1 MSNAALAAI
10 RTQVMW
16 NRLIAVVEEQA
27 QALLRIAF
35 GTITREAGD
44 LSAGVYDVQ
53 GNMIAQAMTGTPG
66 HVNTMAT
73 AVAHFFKH
81 FPRETMKP
89 GDVYVTNDPWL
100 GTGHL
105 FDYVMLTPV
114 FLGKKLVAF
123 FASTCHVIDVGGVG
137 MSAKANSSF
146 EEGTLIPHIK
156 MRKEGEINEELLSVI
171 LANSRN
177 PLEVRGDILSLVSA
191 NDTGARRLISMM
203 REFKLTSIEPLAKHI
218 LTQSEKGAREAI
230 RALPEGEWSYEMPL
244 DGYERPITIKA
255 KLTIRGGKI
264 TIDFSGSS
272 PASIYGIN
280 SPRTYT
286 HAYSVFGLKAV
297 IAPHVPNNIG
307 SLSCFDL
314 VTEPGT
320 CVDPIRPSPVT
331 ARHVIGQMLADA
343 VFGCLAQALPGKVQ
357 AESAGSIWIISL
369 SSAHGR
375 GPAHETAKAKNFS
388 VISMGLGGIG
398 GRPGKDGLA
407 TMAFP
412 SGVGTIPIE
421 ITETQCPL
429 YFKRKEFLLD
439 SGGPG
444 QWRGGIS
451 QAIEIANR
459 EAAPFT
465 ISAATFD
472 RIRFAAQGRDGGK
485 PGRQG
490 SARRGSGEPL
500 PDKGIHVIAT
510 GDSLI
515 LELPGGGGFG
525 DPKKRDAALIE
536 ADVKAGLVT
545 EESARSDYGYP
556 IRQQSHSHHART

>member
-1 MSNAALAAI
+1 MSNAALSAI

-27 QALLRIAF
+27 QSLLRTAF

-44 LSAGVYDVQ
+44 LSAGVYDPD

-81 FPRETMKP
+81 YPQSTMQP
-89 GDVYVTNDPWL
+89 GDVYATNDPWL

-105 FDYVMLTPV
+105 FDYVVMTPV
-114 FLGKKLVAF
+114 FLGKKLIAF

-137 MSAKANSSF
+137 MTAKANSSF
-146 EEGTLIPHIK
+146 EEGTLIPHMK
-156 MRKEGEINEELLSVI
+156 MRDKGRLNEDLFKIV

-177 PLEVRGDILSLVSA
+177 PVEVRGDLLSLISA
-191 NDTGARRLISMM
+191 NDTGTRRLIDMM
-203 REFKLTSIEPLAKHI
+203 REFKLASIVPLAKHI
-218 LTQSEKGAREAI
+218 LAQSEKGAREAI
-230 RALPEGEWSYEMPL
+230 KQLPEGEWSYDMPL
-244 DGYERPITIKA
+244 DGYEKPVVIKS
-255 KLTIRGGKI
+255 KLTIKRGKI
-264 TIDFSGSS
+264 TIDFTGSS
-272 PASIYGIN
+272 PASIHGIN

-331 ARHVIGQMLADA
+331 ARHVIGQMLADC

-357 AESAGSIWIISL
+357 AESAGSIWIL
-369 SSAHGR
+369 GLNSAHGLV
-375 GPAHETAKAKNFS
+375 PASETAHAKSFG
-388 VISMGLGGIG
+388 VISIALGGIG

-407 TMAFP
+407 TTAFP
-412 SGVGTIPIE
+412 SGVGAIPIE
-421 ITETQCPL
+421 VTESQCPL
-429 YFKRKEFLLD
+429 WFKRKQYLVD
-439 SGGPG
+439 SGGAG
-444 QWRGGIS
+444 EFRGGLS
-451 QAIEIANR
+451 QAIEIANT
-459 EAAPFT
+459 EPAPFT

-472 RIRFAAQGRDGGK
+472 RIRNAAQGRDGGK
-485 PGRQG
+485 PGRKG
-490 SARRGSGEPL
+490 LARLGSGKPL
-500 PDKGIHVIAT
+500 PDKGIHVIPA
-510 GDSLI
+510 GDSLVV
-515 LELPGGGGFG
+515 ELPGGGGFG
-525 DPKKRDAALIE
+525 DPAKRARIMIETDLKSELVSPEAAQRE
-536 ADVKAGLVT
+536 YDFD
-545 EESARSDYGYP
+545 R
-556 IRQQSHSHHART
+556 R

>member
-1 MSNAALAAI
+1 MSKSALAAI

-27 QALLRIAF
+27 QSLLRTAF

-44 LSAGVYDVQ
+44 LSAGVYDTK
-53 GNMIAQAMTGTPG
+53 GRMIAQAMTGTPG

-73 AVAHFFKH
+73 AVAHFFRH
-81 FPRETMKP
+81 FPQDTMKP

-105 FDYVMLTPV
+105 FDYVMTTPV
-114 FLGKKLVAF
+114 FLGNKLVAF

-156 MRKEGEINEELLSVI
+156 IRKEGRLNDELLSII

-177 PLEVRGDILSLVSA
+177 PVEVKGDLLSLISA
-191 NDTGARRLISMM
+191 NDTGARRLIAMM
-203 REFKLTSIEPLAKHI
+203 GEFKLTNIDGLAQHI
-218 LTQSEKGAREAI
+218 LSQSGKGAREAI

-244 DGYERPITIKA
+244 DGYERPIAIKS
-255 KLTIRGGKI
+255 KLTIRGGRI

-343 VFGCLAQALPGKVQ
+343 VFGCLAQALPGQVQ
-357 AESAGSIWIISL
+357 AESAGSIWIL
-369 SSAHGR
+369 ALNSAHGLV
-375 GPAHETAKAKNFS
+375 PPHETAKARPFG
-388 VISMGLGGIG
+388 VINIGLGGIG

-407 TMAFP
+407 TTAFP

-421 ITETQCPL
+421 VTETQCPL
-429 YFKRKEFLLD
+429 WFKRKEFLPD
-439 SGGPG
+439 SGGAG
-444 QWRGGIS
+444 AWRGGLS

-459 EAAPFT
+459 EEAPFT

-472 RIRFAAQGRDGGK
+472 RIHNAAQGRDGGK
-485 PGRQG
+485 PGCKG
-490 SARRGSGEPL
+490 KAHLGSGKPI
-500 PDKGIHVIAT
+500 PDKGIHVIPT
-510 GDSLI
+510 GDSLVV
-515 LELPGGGGFG
+515 ELPGGGGFG
-525 DPKKRDAALIE
+525 DPKQRVRELIE
-536 ADVKAGLVT
+536 ADLAAGLVT
-545 EESARSDYGYP
+545 AERARADYGYE
-556 IRQQSHSHHART
+556 

>member
-1 MSNAALAAI
+1 MSNSALTAI

-44 LSAGVYDVQ
+44 LSAGVYDPH

-81 FPRETMKP
+81 FPQGSMKP

-146 EEGTLIPHIK
+146 EEGTLIPH
-156 MRKEGEINEELLSVI
+156 MRLRKQGEINEELMAII

-177 PLEVRGDILSLVSA
+177 PVEVRGDILSLVSA

-203 REFKLTSIEPLAKHI
+203 REFRLTSIEPLAKHI
-218 LTQSEKGAREAI
+218 LAQSEKGAREAI
-230 RALPEGEWSYEMPL
+230 RALPEGQWSYDMPL
-244 DGYERPITIKA
+244 DGYEGPITIKA
-255 KLTIRGGKI
+255 KLAIKAGKI

-369 SSAHGR
+369 NSAHGR
-375 GPAHETAKAKNFS
+375 VPPQETAKARNFG

-421 ITETQCPL
+421 VTESQCPL
-429 YFKRKEFLLD
+429 YFKRKEFLPD

-444 QWRGGIS
+444 EWRGGLG
-451 QAIEIANR
+451 QRIEIANR
-459 EAAPFT
+459 ENAPFA

-472 RIRFAAQGRDGGK
+472 RIHFPAQGRDGGK
-485 PGRQG
+485 PGRKG
-490 SARRGSGEPL
+490 KAYRGSGDAL
-500 PDKGIHVIAT
+500 PDKGIHVIPA
-510 GDSLI
+510 GDSLV

-525 DPKKRDAALIE
+525 DPKKRDAAMVE
-536 ADVKAGLVT
+536 ADLETGLV
-545 EESARSDYGYP
+545 SRDAAREDYGYEP
-556 IRQQSHSHHART
+556 LATDRTWR

>member
-1 MSNAALAAI
+1 MSKAALEAI

-27 QALLRIAF
+27 QSLLRTAF

-44 LSAGVYDVQ
+44 LSAGVYDTKAR
-53 GNMIAQAMTGTPG
+53 MIAQAMTGTPG

-73 AVAHFFKH
+73 AVSHFFKH
-81 FPRETMKP
+81 FPPETMKP
-89 GDVYVTNDPWL
+89 GDVYITNDPWL

-105 FDYVMLTPV
+105 FDYVMTTPV

-137 MSAKANSSF
+137 MSAKANSSY
-146 EEGTLIPHIK
+146 EEGTLIPHLKI
-156 MRKEGEINEELLSVI
+156 RKEGKLNEELISII

-177 PLEVRGDILSLVSA
+177 PVEVKGDILSLISA
-191 NDTGARRLISMM
+191 NDTGARRLIDMM
-203 REFKLTSIEPLAKHI
+203 NEFGLKSIDPLADHI
-218 LTQSEKGAREAI
+218 LAQSEKGAREAI
-230 RALPEGEWSYEMPL
+230 RALPDGEWSYEMPL
-244 DGYERPITIKA
+244 DGYESEIVIRA
-255 KLTIRGGKI
+255 KLTIRKGKI

-307 SLSCFDL
+307 SLSAFDL
-314 VTEPGT
+314 VTEPHT

-357 AESAGSIWIISL
+357 AESAGSIWIL
-369 SSAHGR
+369 GLNSAHGR
-375 GPAHETAKAKNFS
+375 VPPQETAKAREFG
-388 VISMGLGGIG
+388 VINIGLGGIG

-407 TMAFP
+407 TTAFP
-412 SGVGTIPIE
+412 SGVGTIPVE
-421 ITETQCPL
+421 VTETQCPL
-429 YFKRKEFLLD
+429 WFKRKQYLAD
-439 SGGPG
+439 SGGAG
-444 QWRGGIS
+444 EWRGGLS
-451 QAIEIANR
+451 QVIEIANR
-459 EAAPFT
+459 ETAPFA

-472 RIRFAAQGRDGGK
+472 RIRNPAQGRDGGK
-485 PGRQG
+485 PGRTG
-490 SARRGSGEPL
+490 VARLGSGKQL
-500 PDKGIHVIAT
+500 PDKGIHVVPT
-510 GDSLI
+510 GDSLV

-525 DPKKRDAALIE
+525 DPKERARELIE
-536 ADVKAGLVT
+536 ADIAAELVT
-545 EESARSDYGYP
+545 PDRARADYGYDP
-556 IRQQSHSHHART
+556 G

>member
-1 MSNAALAAI
+1 MSKSALDAI

-27 QALLRIAF
+27 QSLLRSAF

-44 LSAGVYDVQ
+44 LSAGVYDAE
-53 GNMIAQAMTGTPG
+53 GHMIAQAMTGTPG

-73 AVAHFFKH
+73 AVGHFFKH
-81 FPRETMKP
+81 YPQSTMKP

-105 FDYVMLTPV
+105 FDYVMMTPV

-137 MSAKANSSF
+137 MSAKANSSY
-146 EEGTLIPHIK
+146 EEGTLIPHLK
-156 MRKEGEINEELLSVI
+156 MRKEGKINEELLAVI

-177 PLEVRGDILSLVSA
+177 PVEVRGDLLSLVSA
-191 NDTGARRLISMM
+191 NDTGARRLIEMM
-203 REFKLTSIEPLAKHI
+203 TEFKLTSLEPLARHI
-218 LTQSEKGAREAI
+218 LTTSEKGAREAI
-230 RALPEGEWSYEMPL
+230 KAMPEGEWSYEMPL
-244 DGYERPITIKA
+244 DGYEGPIIIKS

-264 TIDFSGSS
+264 TIDFTGSS
-272 PASIYGIN
+272 AASIFGIN

-320 CVDPIRPSPVT
+320 CVDPMRPSPVT

-357 AESAGSIWIISL
+357 AESAGSIWIL
-369 SSAHGR
+369 GLNSAHGR
-375 GPAHETAKAKNFS
+375 VPVHETAKTREFG
-388 VISMGLGGIG
+388 VISIALGGIG

-407 TMAFP
+407 TTAFP
-412 SGVGTIPIE
+412 SGIGAIPIE
-421 ITETQCPL
+421 VTENQCPL
-429 YFKRKEFLLD
+429 YFKRKEYLTD
-439 SGGPG
+439 SAGAGE
-444 QWRGGIS
+444 WRGGLS
-451 QAIEIANR
+451 QTIEIANR
-459 EAAPFT
+459 EKAPFT

-472 RIRFAAQGRDGGK
+472 RIRNPAKGREGG
-485 PGRQG
+485 
-490 SARRGSGEPL
+490 GSGIKGVARL
-500 PDKGIHVIAT
+500 GSGKAIPDKGIHVIPA
-510 GDSLI
+510 GDSL
-515 LELPGGGGFG
+515 LVELPGGGGFG
-525 DPKKRDAALIE
+525 DPRKRPKALVE
-536 ADVKAGLVT
+536 ADVKAGVVSQ
-545 EESARSDYGYP
+545 EAAEKDYFLD
-556 IRQQSHSHHART
+556 A

>member
-1 MSNAALAAI
+1 MSKSALEAI

-27 QALLRIAF
+27 QSLLRSAF

-44 LSAGVYDVQ
+44 LSAGVYDAS
-53 GNMIAQAMTGTPG
+53 GHMIAQAMTGTPG

-73 AVAHFFKH
+73 AVGHFFKH
-81 FPRETMKP
+81 YPQSTMMP

-105 FDYVMLTPV
+105 FDYVMMTPV

-146 EEGTLIPHIK
+146 EEGTLIPHLK
-156 MRKEGEINEELLSVI
+156 MRKEGKINEELLSVI

-177 PLEVRGDILSLVSA
+177 PVEVRGDLLSLVSA
-191 NDTGARRLISMM
+191 NDTGARRLIEMM
-203 REFKLTSIEPLAKHI
+203 TEFKLTSLEPLAKHI
-218 LTQSEKGAREAI
+218 LTASEKGAREAI
-230 RALPEGEWSYEMPL
+230 KAMPEGEWSYEMPL
-244 DGYERPITIKA
+244 DGYEGPITIKS
-255 KLTIRGGKI
+255 KLTIKNGKI
-264 TIDFSGSS
+264 TIDFTGSS
-272 PASIYGIN
+272 AASIYGIN

-314 VTEPGT
+314 VTDAGT

-357 AESAGSIWIISL
+357 AESAGSIWIL
-369 SSAHGR
+369 GLNSAHGR
-375 GPAHETAKAKNFS
+375 VAARETAKAKEFG
-388 VISMGLGGIG
+388 VISIALGGIG

-407 TMAFP
+407 TTAFP
-412 SGVGTIPIE
+412 SGIGAIPIE
-421 ITETQCPL
+421 VTENQCPL
-429 YFKRKEFLLD
+429 YFRRKEYLTD
-439 SGGPG
+439 SAGAGE
-444 QWRGGIS
+444 WRGGLS

-459 EAAPFT
+459 EKAPFT

-472 RIRFAAQGRDGGK
+472 RIRNPAKGRDGG
-485 PGRQG
+485 
-490 SARRGSGEPL
+490 GSGVKGVARLGSGKAL
-500 PDKGIHVIAT
+500 PDKGIHVIPT
-510 GDSLI
+510 GDSLVV
-515 LELPGGGGFG
+515 ELPGGGGFG
-525 DPKKRDAALIE
+525 NPRKRSKAMVE
-536 ADVKAGLVT
+536 ADVKAGLVSA
-545 EESARSDYGYP
+545 ESAKNDYFFN
-556 IRQQSHSHHART
+556 S

>member
-1 MSNAALAAI
+1 
-10 RTQVMW
+10 MW

-27 QALLRIAF
+27 QSLLRTAF

-44 LSAGVYDVQ
+44 LSAGVYDPR
-53 GNMIAQAMTGTPG
+53 GRMIAQAMTGTPG

-73 AVAHFFKH
+73 AVAHFFEH
-81 FPRETMKP
+81 FPQNSMKP

-105 FDYVMLTPV
+105 FDYVVMTPV

-146 EEGTLIPHIK
+146 EEGTLIPHMK
-156 MRKEGEINEELLSVI
+156 LRKEGRLNDELMAVI

-177 PLEVRGDILSLVSA
+177 PVEVKGDLLSLISA
-191 NDTGARRLISMM
+191 NDTGARRLIDMM
-203 REFKLTSIEPLAKHI
+203 SEFKLASIEPLARHI
-218 LTQSEKGAREAI
+218 LTQSEKGVREAI
-230 RALPEGEWSYEMPL
+230 GGLPEGAWTYEMPL
-244 DGYERPITIKA
+244 DGYEGPITIKA
-255 KLTIRGGKI
+255 TLTMKAGKI

-272 PASIYGIN
+272 PASIFGIN

-314 VTEPGT
+314 ITEPHT

-357 AESAGSIWIISL
+357 AESAGSIWIL
-369 SSAHGR
+369 GLNSAHGR
-375 GPAHETAKAKNFS
+375 VPPHETAKAKSFG
-388 VISMGLGGIG
+388 VINIGLGGIG

-421 ITETQCPL
+421 VTETQCPL
-429 YFKRKEFLLD
+429 WFKRKEFLVD
-439 SGGPG
+439 SGGAG
-444 QWRGGIS
+444 EWRGGLS
-451 QAIEIANR
+451 QVIEIANR

-472 RIRFAAQGRDGGK
+472 RIHNAAQGRDGGR
-485 PGRQG
+485 PGRKG
-490 SARRGSGEPL
+490 LARLGSGRAI
-500 PDKGIHVIAT
+500 PDKGIHVIPT
-510 GDSLI
+510 GDSLVV
-515 LELPGGGGFG
+515 ELPGGGGFG
-525 DPKKRDAALIE
+525 DPRKRSRAMIE
-536 ADVKAGLVT
+536 ADLAAGVVSDKA
-545 EESARSDYGYP
+545 ARDEYG
-556 IRQQSHSHHART
+556 HE

>member
-1 MSNAALAAI
+1 MTSSALAAI

-16 NRLIAVVEEQA
+16 NRLISVVEEQA
-27 QALLRIAF
+27 QSLLRTAF

-44 LSAGVYDVQ
+44 LSAGVYDTR
-53 GNMIAQAMTGTPG
+53 GRMIAQAMTGTPG

-81 FPRETMKP
+81 FPQAAMKP

-105 FDYVMLTPV
+105 FDYVMTTPV
-114 FLGKKLVAF
+114 FLGQKLVAF

-146 EEGTLIPHIK
+146 EEGTLIPHLKI
-156 MRKEGEINEELLSVI
+156 RKEGKLNDELLSII

-177 PLEVRGDILSLVSA
+177 PVEVKGDLLSLISA
-191 NDTGARRLISMM
+191 NDTGARRLIGMM
-203 REFKLTSIEPLAKHI
+203 REFKLAHIDGLAEHI
-218 LTQSEKGAREAI
+218 LSQSEKGARDAI
-230 RALPEGEWSYEMPL
+230 RALPEGQWSYDMPL
-244 DGYERPITIKA
+244 DGYESPITIKS
-255 KLTIRGGKI
+255 KLTIRKGRI
-264 TIDFSGSS
+264 VIDFSGSS

-357 AESAGSIWIISL
+357 AESAGSIWIL
-369 SSAHGR
+369 GLNSAHGR
-375 GPAHETAKAKNFS
+375 VPAEQTAKARPFG
-388 VISMGLGGIG
+388 VINIGLGGIG

-407 TMAFP
+407 TTAFP
-412 SGVGTIPIE
+412 SGVGTIPVE
-421 ITETQCPL
+421 VTETQCPL
-429 YFKRKEFLLD
+429 YFKRKQYLPD
-439 SGGPG
+439 SGGAG
-444 QWRGGIS
+444 QWRGGLS
-451 QAIEIANR
+451 QLIEIANR
-459 EAAPFT
+459 EKAPFT

-472 RIRFAAQGRDGGK
+472 RIHNAAQGRDGGR
-485 PGRQG
+485 PGRKG
-490 SARRGSGEPL
+490 KAYLGSGVPI
-500 PDKGIHVIAT
+500 PDKGIHVIPT
-510 GDSLI
+510 GDSLVC
-515 LELPGGGGFG
+515 ELPGGGGFG
-525 DPKKRDAALIE
+525 NPKRRARALIE
-536 ADVKAGLVT
+536 ADLAAGLIT
-545 EESARSDYGYP
+545 AERARADYE
-556 IRQQSHSHHART
+556 

>member
-1 MSNAALAAI
+1 MSKSALDAI

-27 QALLRIAF
+27 QSLLRTAF

-44 LSAGVYDVQ
+44 LSAGVYNAD
-53 GNMIAQAMTGTPG
+53 GHMIAQAMTGTPG

-73 AVAHFFKH
+73 AVGHFFRKY
-81 FPRETMKP
+81 PQSTMKP

-105 FDYVMLTPV
+105 FDYVMMTPV

-146 EEGTLIPHIK
+146 EEGTLIPHLK
-156 MRKEGEINEELLSVI
+156 MRKEGKINEELLAVI

-177 PLEVRGDILSLVSA
+177 PVEVRGDLLSLVSA
-191 NDTGARRLISMM
+191 NDTGARRLIEMM
-203 REFKLTSIEPLAKHI
+203 QEFGLKSLEPLAKHI
-218 LTQSEKGAREAI
+218 LSTSEKGAREAI
-230 RALPEGEWSYEMPL
+230 KAMPEGEWSYEMPL
-244 DGYERPITIKA
+244 DGYEGPITIKSRLII
-255 KLTIRGGKI
+255 KNGKI
-264 TIDFSGSS
+264 TIDFSGTSA
-272 PASIYGIN
+272 ASIYGIN

-314 VTEPGT
+314 ITEPGT
-320 CVDPIRPSPVT
+320 CVDPTRPSPVT

-357 AESAGSIWIISL
+357 AESAGSIWIL
-369 SSAHGR
+369 GLNSAHGR
-375 GPAHETAKAKNFS
+375 VPASETAHAKNFG
-388 VISMGLGGIG
+388 VISIALGGIG

-407 TMAFP
+407 TTAFP
-412 SGVGTIPIE
+412 SGIGAIPIE
-421 ITETQCPL
+421 VTENQCPL
-429 YFKRKEFLLD
+429 YFKRKEYLTD
-439 SGGPG
+439 SAGAGE
-444 QWRGGIS
+444 WRGGLS
-451 QAIEIANR
+451 QTIEIANR
-459 EAAPFT
+459 EKAPFT

-472 RIRFAAQGRDGGK
+472 RIKNPALGRDGGSA
-485 PGRQG
+485 GRKG
-490 SARRGSGEPL
+490 VARLGSGKAI
-500 PDKGIHVIAT
+500 PDKGIHVIPA
-510 GDSLI
+510 GDSL
-515 LELPGGGGFG
+515 LVELPGGGGFG
-525 DPKKRDAALIE
+525 NPHKRAKALLE
-536 ADVKAGLVT
+536 ADVKAGLVSA
-545 EESARSDYGYP
+545 ESATGDYSGG
-556 IRQQSHSHHART
+556 SST

>member
-1 MSNAALAAI
+1 MKRAPKQSNALAAI

-27 QALLRIAF
+27 QSLLRTAF

-44 LSAGVYDVQ
+44 LSAGVYDTK
-53 GNMIAQAMTGTPG
+53 GRMIAQAMTGTPG

-73 AVAHFFKH
+73 AVSHFFHKY
-81 FPRETMKP
+81 PVSSMKP
-89 GDVYVTNDPWL
+89 GDVYITNDPWL

-105 FDYVMLTPV
+105 FDYVMMTPV
-114 FLGKKLVAF
+114 FIGQKPVAI

-146 EEGTLIPHIK
+146 EEGTLIPHL
-156 MRKEGEINEELLSVI
+156 MLRKQGKINEELMSVI

-177 PLEVRGDILSLVSA
+177 PVEVRGDLLSLISA
-191 NDTGARRLISMM
+191 NDTGARRLLDMM
-203 REFKLTSIEPLAKHI
+203 KEFKLTTIEPLAEHI
-218 LTQSEKGAREAI
+218 LTQSEKAAREAI
-230 RALPEGEWSYEMPL
+230 RQLPEGEWTYEMPL
-244 DGYERPITIKA
+244 DGYESQIVLKA
-255 KLTIRGGKI
+255 KLTIKRGKI

-307 SLSCFDL
+307 SLNCFDL
-314 VTEPGT
+314 VTEAGT
-320 CVDPIRPSPVT
+320 CVDPTRPSPVT

-357 AESAGSIWIISL
+357 AESAGSIWILSL
-369 SSAHGR
+369 NSAHGR
-375 GPAHETAKAKNFS
+375 VPAAETAKAKYFG
-388 VISMGLGGIG
+388 VINIGLGGIG

-407 TMAFP
+407 TTAFP
-412 SGVGTIPIE
+412 SGVGTIPVE
-421 ITETQCPL
+421 VTEGQCPL
-429 YFKRKEFLLD
+429 WFKRKEYLAD
-439 SGGPG
+439 SGGAG
-444 QWRGGIS
+444 EWRGGLS
-451 QAIEIANR
+451 QTIEIANR

-472 RIRFAAQGRDGGK
+472 RIHNPAQGREGGK
-485 PGRQG
+485 PGRKG
-490 SARRGSGEPL
+490 HARLGSGKAL
-500 PDKGIHVIAT
+500 ADKGIHIVPS
-510 GDSLI
+510 GDSLVV
-515 LELPGGGGFG
+515 ELPGGGGFG
-525 DPKKRDAALIE
+525 DAKKRDASFVE
-536 ADVKAGLVT
+536 ADLAAGLIT
-545 EESARSDYGYP
+545 PSAARSEYGHEP
-556 IRQQSHSHHART
+556 R

>member
-1 MSNAALAAI
+1 MSKSALAAI

-44 LSAGVYDVQ
+44 LSAGVYDRQ

-81 FPRETMKP
+81 FPQDSMKP

-114 FLGKKLVAF
+114 FLDTRLVAF

-146 EEGTLIPHIK
+146 EEGTLIPHMK
-156 MRKEGEINEELLSVI
+156 MRKQGEINEELMSII

-177 PLEVRGDILSLVSA
+177 PVEVRGDILSLVSA

-203 REFKLTSIEPLAKHI
+203 REFKLSSIEPLAKHI

-230 RALPEGEWSYEMPL
+230 RALPEGEWSYDMPL
-244 DGYERPITIKA
+244 DGYEGPITIKA
-255 KLTIRGGKI
+255 RLTIKGGKI
-264 TIDFSGSS
+264 IIDFSSSS

-369 SSAHGR
+369 NSAHGR
-375 GPAHETAKAKNFS
+375 VPPHETANARNFG

-421 ITETQCPL
+421 VTESQCPL
-429 YFKRKEFLLD
+429 YFKRKEFLPD

-444 QWRGGIS
+444 EWRGGLG
-451 QAIEIANR
+451 QRIEIANR
-459 EAAPFT
+459 EKAPFT

-472 RIRFAAQGRDGGK
+472 RIHFPAQGREGGK
-485 PGRQG
+485 PGRKG
-490 SARRGSGEPL
+490 KAYRGSGEPL
-500 PDKGIHVIAT
+500 PDKGIHVIPT
-510 GDSLI
+510 SDSLV

-525 DPKKRDAALIE
+525 DPKKRDAALVE
-536 ADVKAGLVT
+536 ADLKAGLIT
-545 EESARSDYGYP
+545 ADEARNDYAGEASP
-556 IRQQSHSHHART
+556 LSPSPSSR

>member
-1 MSNAALAAI
+1 MSKSALAAI

-44 LSAGVYDVQ
+44 LSAGVYDRQ

-81 FPRETMKP
+81 FPQDSMKP

-114 FLGKKLVAF
+114 FLDTRLVAF

-146 EEGTLIPHIK
+146 EEGTLIPHMK
-156 MRKEGEINEELLSVI
+156 MRKQGEINEELMSII

-177 PLEVRGDILSLVSA
+177 PVEVRGDILSLVSA

-203 REFKLTSIEPLAKHI
+203 REFKLSSIEPLAKHI

-230 RALPEGEWSYEMPL
+230 RALPEGEWSYDMPL
-244 DGYERPITIKA
+244 DGYEGPITIKA
-255 KLTIRGGKI
+255 RLTIKGGKI
-264 TIDFSGSS
+264 IIDFSSSS

-369 SSAHGR
+369 NSAHGR
-375 GPAHETAKAKNFS
+375 VPPHETANARNFG

-421 ITETQCPL
+421 VTESQCPL
-429 YFKRKEFLLD
+429 YFKRKEFLPD

-444 QWRGGIS
+444 EWRGGLG
-451 QAIEIANR
+451 QRIEIANR
-459 EAAPFT
+459 EKAPFT

-472 RIRFAAQGRDGGK
+472 RIHFPAQGREGGK
-485 PGRQG
+485 PGRKG
-490 SARRGSGEPL
+490 KAYRGSGEPL
-500 PDKGIHVIAT
+500 PDKGIHVIPT
-510 GDSLI
+510 SDSLV

-525 DPKKRDAALIE
+525 DPRKRDAALVE
-536 ADVKAGLVT
+536 ADLKAGLIT
-545 EESARSDYGYP
+545 ADEARNDYAGEASP
-556 IRQQSHSHHART
+556 LSPSPSSR